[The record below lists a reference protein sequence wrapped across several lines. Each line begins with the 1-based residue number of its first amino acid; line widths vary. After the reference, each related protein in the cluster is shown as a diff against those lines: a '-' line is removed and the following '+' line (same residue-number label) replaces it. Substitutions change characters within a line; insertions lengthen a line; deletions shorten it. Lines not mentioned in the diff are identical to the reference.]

1 MDKAT
6 QAKVSMVSFVTG
18 LIMLFIPYL
27 KNFDTII
34 PGVSMYFP
42 LMFYLGLALVAAG
55 YYLK

>member
-6 QAKVSMVSFVTG
+6 KTQVSIVTFVIG

-27 KNFDTII
+27 KNFDSVV
-34 PGVSMYFP
+34 PGISQYFS
-42 LMFYLGLALVAAG
+42 LMFYLGLLLAIVG

>member
-6 QAKVSMVSFVTG
+6 QSQVSIVSFIIG

-27 KNFDTII
+27 KNFDAVI
-34 PGVSMYFP
+34 PGISQYFS
-42 LMFYLGLALVAAG
+42 LMFYCGLLLVFVG

>member
-6 QAKVSMVSFVTG
+6 KTQASIALFIIG

-27 KNFDTII
+27 KNFDSVL
-34 PGVSMYFP
+34 PGISQYFS
-42 LMFYLGLALVAAG
+42 LMFYLGLLLVIVG